1 MNKTIFYYIL
11 LIIILIAFSC
21 CKKDKSDC
29 LTCPPPPPD
38 TTSHVIQWQVPDTL
52 GTQGIIRD
60 VWVFDRNNA
69 WAVGEIY
76 LNDSTGKPDMSNPYN
91 AAHWDGVR
99 WTIKKITVNH
109 NGNMITPPL
118 NAIFAFST
126 SDIWLSAG
134 VPIHG
139 DGNTWTQ
146 YHLFDMGVLLQS
158 DGSILKIF
166 GSNPRDLYF
175 VGYKGTIVHYSGTWT
190 KMTGNTTVDLQDIWG
205 IDGSHIWA
213 TGTNTGDGHCV
224 VLQCNGSNWSTLYDN
239 ANKPQNEVQAFS
251 TVWGNETGKIFLA
264 GQSWIRS
271 MSLSD
276 GSFKLLDSLSKW
288 AALRIRGINQNDIFQ
303 VGYGSEAMH
312 YNGVSWYHY
321 PELASINGG
330 GAWFYSVYPTKDF
343 VVIGG
348 LSLTALNSFPM
359 VIRGYR

>member
-1 MNKTIFYYIL
+1 
-11 LIIILIAFSC
+11 
-21 CKKDKSDC
+21 
-29 LTCPPPPPD
+29 
-38 TTSHVIQWQVPDTL
+38 VPDTL
-52 GTQGIIRD
+52 GSQGIIRD

-91 AAHWDGVR
+91 AARWDGSKWQLIKVPVR
-99 WTIKKITVNH
+99 DFGGAV
-109 NGNMITPPL
+109 GNYALYSVIGFQA
-118 NAIFAFST
+118 NNVWF
-126 SDIWLSAG
+126 
-134 VPIHG
+134 VG
-139 DGNTWTQ
+139 DGDLIEWNGATFEGKAFFATSLPFNGQVRAIWGRDASN
-146 YHLFDMGVLLQS
+146 LFCVGRSGAIYQFN
-158 DGSILKIF
+158 GS
-166 GSNPRDLYF
+166 
-175 VGYKGTIVHYSGTWT
+175 TWT
-190 KMTGNTTVDLQDIWG
+190 KMTSNTTVDLQDIWG
-205 IDGSHIWA
+205 IDGTHIWA

-224 VLQCNGSNWSTLYDN
+224 VLQSNGTNWSTIYDN
-239 ANKPQNEVQAFS
+239 ANKPQNEVQAFF

-264 GQSWIRS
+264 GQSWMRS

-288 AALRIRGINQNDIFQ
+288 AALRIRGTNQNDIFQ